1 MFTNIRSWKKVG
13 FTPLGIL
20 CMLATL
26 VAVLYTTASDA
37 LVAPKL
43 KWGKPEMIV
52 MKNYAMSGYGNV
64 TFVKQSCHL
73 PDGLLADDQGQDSC
87 LAASLSGFCTSRAT
101 PSLKHRSGKHSKLTV
116 IVAYHNFQAFL

>member
-1 MFTNIRSWKKVG
+1 
-13 FTPLGIL
+13 
-20 CMLATL
+20 MLATL

-52 MKNYAMSGYGNV
+52 MKNYAMASYGNV
-64 TFVKQSCHL
+64 QFVKQSCHL
-73 PDGLLADDQGQDSC
+73 PDGLLADDQSQDSC

-101 PSLKHRSGKHSKLTV
+101 SFLQQSSGK
-116 IVAYHNFQAFL
+116 YN